1 MEFLT
6 NAELMLLQIIKE
18 HNEITGYEINKYVIS
33 VGYIEWADIGKTSIY
48 TGLKK
53 LEQKDFVRSIIA
65 VDKTGKGPIPRKYT
79 ITTEGE
85 ITLKQEMIKAI
96 STSRER
102 EKRFDLALSAVQIL
116 SKQETIDALDHRIEY
131 LSSEKQRV
139 SKDYKKQ
146 DECLPLGGKILYER
160 ILKSIDDE
168 ISSTRDILDYLNGIE
183 N

>member
-1 MEFLT
+1 MMDSLT

-53 LEQKDFVRSIIA
+53 LEKKSLVTSFIA
-65 VDKTGKGPIPRKYT
+65 VDKMGKGPIPRKYS

-85 ITLKQEMIKAI
+85 KILKEEMIRAI

-102 EKRFDLALSAVQIL
+102 EKRFDLALSAIQIL
-116 SKQETIDALDHRIEY
+116 SKQEMINALDQRIIY
-131 LSSEKQRV
+131 LSSEKERINE
-139 SKDYKKQ
+139 DYIEQK
-146 DECLPLGGKILYER
+146 ECLPLGGNILYER
-160 ILKSIDDE
+160 ILKSIDNE
-168 ISSTRDILDYLNGIE
+168 IESTQNIKNYLNE
-183 N
+183 R